1 MRLTPAVSSP
11 IEPLQLAELFALEV
25 TLSPYRSGMRELY
38 MHLNP
43 ANDCD
48 GEDSSNFQSEGMND
62 RSRCAYSVSASFF
75 ALDFCPV
82 RTPFTAACSA
92 STIAMSMNIRARCRT
107 RAELGRSRRFR
118 MFGQVRAQ

>member
-1 MRLTPAVSSP
+1 MWLTPAVSSP
-11 IEPLQLAELFALEV
+11 IEPRQLAELFALEV

-38 MHLNP
+38 MHLHP
-43 ANDCD
+43 ANDCN
-48 GEDSSNFQSEGMND
+48 GEDSSNFQSEGMNN